1 MRSPGSF
8 DPGVSFFNLPPT
20 IALMTFAP
28 FLAAAATTEGT
39 KNIPQQ
45 IAETFGWN
53 PTLFFSQLISF
64 LVLAFLLRKFAFQP
78 ILQVLAE
85 RRQRIA
91 EGIASA
97 DKARAEL
104 ANTQVKIQE
113 LLGQAGQQATKII
126 EEARAA
132 AARVGEQETQKAIA
146 TANDIIAKAKVA
158 NESELV
164 RLKGELRKEFGR
176 LVVSAAGRAS
186 GKILTPE
193 DQKRL
198 AEEANH
204 QLAA

>member
-1 MRSPGSF
+1 M
-8 DPGVSFFNLPPT
+8 
-20 IALMTFAP
+20 
-28 FLAAAATTEGT
+28 
-39 KNIPQQ
+39 KIPHQ

-64 LVLAFLLRKFAFQP
+64 LLVAFLLHKFAYQP

-85 RRQRIA
+85 RRQKIA

-97 DKARAEL
+97 EKARAEL
-104 ANTQVKIQE
+104 ATTHAKIQE

-132 AARVGEQETQKAIA
+132 AARVGELETQKAIA
-146 TANDIIAKAKVA
+146 AANDIIAKAKVA

-164 RLKGELRKEFGR
+164 RMKGELRKEFGR
-176 LVVSAAGRAS
+176 LVVTAAGRAS
-186 GKILTPE
+186 GKILTAE
-193 DQKRL
+193 DQNRL
-198 AEEANH
+198 AEEANR

>member
-1 MRSPGSF
+1 M
-8 DPGVSFFNLPPT
+8 
-20 IALMTFAP
+20 FAP
-28 FLAAAATTEGT
+28 LLAAAAEGT
-39 KNIPQQ
+39 QSIPAK

-64 LVLAFLLRKFAFQP
+64 LVVAFLLHKFAYQP

-85 RRQRIA
+85 RRQKIA
-91 EGIASA
+91 EGMASA

-113 LLGQAGQQATKII
+113 MLGQAGQQATKII
-126 EEARAA
+126 EEARTA
-132 AARVGEQETQKAIA
+132 AARISEQETQKAIN
-146 TANDIIAKAKVA
+146 TASDIIAKAKVA

-176 LVVSAAGRAS
+176 LVVSAAGLAS
-186 GKILTPE
+186 GKVLTAD

-198 AEEANH
+198 AEEANR